1 MRSTIPIGLAVTASG
16 CTTVYPNPA
25 IPYVQ
30 RTDTVIFGAGNAQDV
45 NAATQTID
53 PWPRYVGDRRIPANG
68 ARMVGAV
75 ERYEG
80 SGRTQ
85 TQAPGGA
92 ANGAGGAPPSGATGA
107 PSLYP
112 LSPVTPGGSSSAY

>member
-1 MRSTIPIGLAVTASG
+1 MGLAVTASG